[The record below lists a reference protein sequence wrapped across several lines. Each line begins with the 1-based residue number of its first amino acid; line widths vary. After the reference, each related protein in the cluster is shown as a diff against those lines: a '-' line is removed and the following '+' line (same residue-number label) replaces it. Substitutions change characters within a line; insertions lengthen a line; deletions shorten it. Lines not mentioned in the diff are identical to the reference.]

1 MFPRIIPFLVIFFS
15 ALLPFTVFAQPANF
29 GALVTLILTNIFTPL
44 IALIIGLAFV
54 TFLWGIY
61 KYVSTASLE
70 GKAGAKETII
80 YGLVGLFVMLSVWGL
95 VNILTETF
103 GVGNIIEVFVP
114 QLYD

>member
-1 MFPRIIPFLVIFFS
+1 MFPKLFSRLVIFS
-15 ALLPFTVFAQPANF
+15 AVLLPLVAFAAAPADF
-29 GALVTLILTNIFTPL
+29 KGLITLILTDIFTPL

-61 KYVSTASLE
+61 KYVSTASNE

-95 VNILTETF
+95 VKILTETF
-103 GVGNIIEVFVP
+103 GVGNVIP
-114 QLYD
+114 QLQTRP